1 MKNKDNSCHYF
12 VSPGRYTIS
21 DLDFCSKSKQTIDMN
36 LYDIANNSDLLN
48 LLHLFYMQGNYGATY
63 TYKSRAEW
71 FCGYLS
77 AFKRGD
83 KADRFYNKALT
94 NPIVRLLVED
104 ENLFEKVEKT
114 L

>member
-1 MKNKDNSCHYF
+1 MKNKDNSFHYF
-12 VSPGRYTIS
+12 VSQGYFCIS
-21 DLDFCSKSKQTIDMN
+21 DLDFCGNSERTIDIN

-63 TYKSRAEW
+63 TYTSRAEW
-71 FCGYLS
+71 FCGYLV

-83 KADRFYNKALT
+83 QAKTFYNKALT

-104 ENLFEKVEKT
+104 ENLFEKVKQT
-114 L
+114 V